1 MSTTNYRLFLSMDI
15 VICSALTV
23 CCWLSTSSILYWT
36 STISRSIEFYQYG
49 LMLMTDRMK
58 YLLHG
63 RARRNMQMNSIEHQ
77 RTTTTIEHGLLFF
90 SRPDFSNEVN
100 AHNDLLRSQSI
111 A

>member
-1 MSTTNYRLFLSMDI
+1 MDI
-15 VICSALTV
+15 IICSALTV

-36 STISRSIEFYQYG
+36 STISRSIEFYQLG

-58 YLLHG
+58 YLLHR
-63 RARRNMQMNSIEHQ
+63 RARRNMQMTSFEHE
-77 RTTTTIEHGLLFF
+77 RTMTNTIEQGLLFF

-111 A
+111 S